1 MGKTFFAHQLAIYA
15 SYHRDA
21 RNRASHFIGI
31 PAIMFSIM
39 VVAALWRLP
48 VAGLQL
54 SAASIGLALGLAG
67 WIALDRTIG
76 IAMIVVAVPLL
87 IIAEGIARHCSAATA
102 WLVFTVFFV
111 GGWVFQLIGHAREG
125 RRPALVDNVFQAFIG
140 PMFIMAEALTALGY
154 KHELKAVIE
163 GGPPPTRQR

>member
-1 MGKTFFAHQLAIYA
+1 
-15 SYHRDA
+15 
-21 RNRASHFIGI
+21 
-31 PAIMFSIM
+31 
-39 VVAALWRLP
+39 
-48 VAGLQL
+48 
-54 SAASIGLALGLAG
+54 
-67 WIALDRTIG
+67 
-76 IAMIVVAVPLL
+76 LL